1 MVFLKLKQ
9 VLGGSILFLTVGEK
23 LREIRKEYKLKQLDF
38 VDYGFSRNYISMI
51 ETNQRNLNNE
61 KLSHLYQVLCEL
73 TNDQVKHK
81 YSFELFS
88 LNPTEQ
94 AIRWLEQMCTLE
106 YGLNHYDKY
115 TEVIHHYKQLEYGI
129 RIEEILAKYYG
140 EQLNY
145 VRAYDH
151 YLRAISYSLQASKN
165 PAHLYELAGVSL
177 FKLGKYSEAIFQF
190 KLALN
195 CLINEEDNLIF
206 KVKYDI
212 AICYFYEEKYQE
224 GLDIID
230 DVINQD
236 NDLPLKG
243 LGYLLKESLL
253 KRLLRAEEGRQV
265 LNEFI
270 SSCFYEPHLG
280 KAYHNLGCNYKDEGL
295 YEEALEA
302 LHAALSHHNNDHD
315 VLLTRTLIGLVH
327 FELKHFALSEQIFN
341 QIRPKVLMVA
351 YNDQKQTIFEW
362 AINLYWELGK
372 INEISMLMEELRQ
385 YVRTGQI
392 DESIT
397 ILIQNHV
404 YKKIM
409 RHMLGDSKNLNQYQK
424 ILNDLRSWH

>member
-1 MVFLKLKQ
+1 MF
-9 VLGGSILFLTVGEK
+9 FTVGEK

-38 VDYGFSRNYISMI
+38 VEYGFSRNYISMI

-73 TNDQVKHK
+73 TNDQVKDK

-88 LNPTEQ
+88 MNPTEQ
-94 AIRWLEQMCTLE
+94 AISWLEQMCTLE
-106 YGLNHYDKY
+106 SGLNHYDKY
-115 TEVIHHYKQLEYGI
+115 IEVVQQYKQLDYGI
-129 RIEEILAKYYG
+129 RIEEILAKYYT
-140 EQLNY
+140 EQANY
-145 VRAYDH
+145 VASYDH

-165 PAHLYELAGVSL
+165 PAILYEQAGISL

-195 CLINEEDNLIF
+195 CLMNEEDKLIYR
-206 KVKYDI
+206 VKYDI
-212 AICYFYEEKYQE
+212 AISYFYEENYQN

-236 NDLPLKG
+236 VDLWVKAS
-243 LGYLLKESLL
+243 GYLLKESLL
-253 KRLLRAEEGRQV
+253 KRLFRAEEGRHV
-265 LNEFI
+265 LKEFI
-270 SSCFYEPHLG
+270 SNCFYESYLG

-302 LHAALSHHNNDHD
+302 LHIALAHHKKDHD
-315 VLLTRTLIGLVH
+315 ILLTRSLIGLVH

-341 QIRPKVLMVA
+341 EIRPKVLMIA

-362 AINLYWELGK
+362 AINLYWELGE
-372 INEISMLMEELRQ
+372 INEISMLMEEIDQ
-385 YVRTGQI
+385 YARMGKI
-392 DESIT
+392 NESIK
-397 ILIQNHV
+397 IFMQNHL

-409 RHMLGDSKNLNQYQK
+409 KRMVSDSKNLDQYQK
-424 ILNDLRSWH
+424 LLNDLR

>member
-1 MVFLKLKQ
+1 M
-9 VLGGSILFLTVGEK
+9 FLTVGEK
-23 LREIRKEYKLKQLDF
+23 LREIRKEYKLKQLAF
-38 VDYGFSRNYISMI
+38 VEYGFSRNYISMI
-51 ETNQRNLNNE
+51 ETNQRNLNDE
-61 KLSHLYQVLCEL
+61 KLSHIYQVLCEL

-106 YGLNHYDKY
+106 SGLNHYDQY
-115 TEVIHHYKQLEYGI
+115 IEVVQQYKQLEYGI
-129 RIEEILAKYYG
+129 RIEKFLAEYYG
-140 EQLNY
+140 KQENY
-145 VRAYDH
+145 LRAYDH

-177 FKLGKYSEAIFQF
+177 FKLGKYSEASFQF

-195 CLINEEDNLIF
+195 CLINEEDNLIY

-212 AICYFYEEKYQE
+212 AMCYFYEESYQE

-236 NDLPLKG
+236 VDLKIKG

-253 KRLLRAEEGRQV
+253 KRLLRAEEGRHV

-270 SSCFYEPHLG
+270 NNCFYESYLG

-302 LHAALSHHNNDHD
+302 LHAALLHRNNENE
-315 VLLTRTLIGLVH
+315 VLLTRSLIGLVH

-341 QIRPKVLMVA
+341 EIKPKVLMVG

-362 AINLYWELGK
+362 AVDLYWELGK
-372 INEISMLMEELRQ
+372 INEISLLMEEIEQ
-385 YVRTGQI
+385 YVRAGKI
-392 DESIT
+392 DKSTT

-409 RHMLGDSKNLNQYQK
+409 RRMVGDSKNLNQYQK
-424 ILNDLRSWH
+424 ILNDLRSWN